1 MKTLRTA
8 FACSLAFT
16 AIAVALPSSA
26 QVSEGNCI
34 LAGRLTLEQRWA
46 PKLPG
51 IELLAQDG
59 KAVSGADKQ
68 QLASIKQVRLTQPA
82 LLSRCDGSRELTR
95 ADDLP
100 VQPKTPVPAA
110 SAGPGLLAVEAVSFP
125 KLRTGGELVELK
137 LAVPAERVVM
147 MTR

>member
-8 FACSLAFT
+8 LACSLA
-16 AIAVALPSSA
+16 IAAVVLALPSSA
-26 QVSEGNCI
+26 QVPEGSCI

-95 ADDLP
+95 ADDQP

-110 SAGPGLLAVEAVSFP
+110 SAGPGLLAVEAVNFP
-125 KLRTGGELVELK
+125 KLRTGSELVELK

-147 MTR
+147 LTR